1 MSKALEIAVTTR
13 EALQANAAALSPVI
27 EELARHAAREIA
39 TAHGDAWEIALHA
52 ENDGAFYKSAV
63 VPAIRATAHNARGRL
78 EWLNV
83 ARGAVQLY
91 RRAFCDAAWVP
102 TPGTLETVAAYFE
115 LVKYAEDVADCAAG
129 RAFT

>member
-13 EALQANAAALSPVI
+13 EALVANAAALSPVI

-39 TAHGDAWEIALHA
+39 TAHPDAWEIALYA
-52 ENDGAFYKSAV
+52 ENSGTFYKSAV
-63 VPAIRATAHNARGRL
+63 VPTIRATAHNARGRL

-83 ARGAVQLY
+83 ARGAIQLY
-91 RRAFCDAAWVP
+91 RRAFCDLDWSP
-102 TPGTLETVAAYFE
+102 TPGTLEIIAAYFE
-115 LVKYAEDVADCAAG
+115 TVKYAEDVADCAAG